1 MMNKYTKTIFFII
14 GLAVFSYLINNF
26 GFDNII
32 TNVKKTGWWFV
43 PVVGIWGVVYYLNA
57 WAWYLVIDAKQKKIP
72 FIEVLKITISGF
84 AINYVTPFVN
94 LGGEPY
100 RILMLKEPIG
110 THSAISS
117 VILYT
122 MLHFL
127 SHFFFWVTAILCALI
142 LLPLSTELKIILVA
156 ALLILSVFIWFV
168 FRRHKR
174 GVFESLLNFITKV
187 PLLKRLKKKLE
198 PKENSLMKIDK
209 EIKHLFNNRK
219 NAFFSALVLDYLSR
233 MVGALEFLFI
243 LKAIGMDIS
252 FLEAFY
258 ISAGSSLI
266 INIFFFMPFELGTRE
281 GSLYLVLDSIKLT
294 AGIGIYV
301 GIINR
306 VREFFWIL
314 IGLLLIQ
321 FNGIKKDGKTEGK
334 KDLLEYISD
343 DSQ

>member
-14 GLAVFSYLINNF
+14 GLAVFSYLINDF

-43 PVVGIWGVVYYLNA
+43 PVVGIWGVVYYMNA
-57 WAWYLVIDAKQKKIP
+57 WAWYIIIDAKKKKVP
-72 FIEVLKITISGF
+72 FIDVLNITISGF
-84 AINYVTPFVN
+84 AINYITPFVN

-100 RILMLKEPIG
+100 RILMLKKPIG
-110 THSAISS
+110 THSAVSS

-127 SHFFFWVTAILCALI
+127 SNFFFWVTAILSALI
-142 LLPLSTELKIILVA
+142 LLPFSTELKIILVTTV
-156 ALLILSVFIWFV
+156 LILSVFIWFV
-168 FRRHKR
+168 FRTHKR
-174 GVFESLLNFITKV
+174 GVLESFLNFVAKI

-198 PKENSLMKIDK
+198 PKEDSLMKIDDK
-209 EIKHLFNNRK
+209 IKHLYNNRP
-219 NAFFSALVLDYLSR
+219 NAFIAALVLDYLAR

-266 INIFFFMPFELGTRE
+266 INIFFFMPFQLGTLE
-281 GSLYLVLDSIKLT
+281 ASLYLVLDSIKLS
-294 AGIGIYV
+294 AGIGIYI

-314 IGLLLIQ
+314 VGLLLIQ
-321 FNGIKKDGKTEGK
+321 FNGIKKDKKTEGK

-343 DSQ
+343 ESQ

>member
-1 MMNKYTKTIFFII
+1 MIFR
-14 GLAVFSYLINNF
+14 SLINDF

-43 PVVGIWGVVYYLNA
+43 PVVGIWGVVYYMNA
-57 WAWYLVIDAKQKKIP
+57 WAWYFIIDAKQKEVS
-72 FIEVLKITISGF
+72 FIYVLKITISGF
-84 AINYVTPFVN
+84 AINYVTPFIN

-100 RILMLKEPIG
+100 RILMLKELTG
-110 THSAISS
+110 TNSAVSS

-127 SHFFFWVTAILCALI
+127 SNFFFWVTAILYALI
-142 LLPLSTELKIILVA
+142 LLPLSTELKIIMEI

-174 GVFESLLNFITKV
+174 GVFESLLNFVAKV
-187 PLLKRLKKKLE
+187 PLLKRLKKKLV
-198 PKENSLMKIDK
+198 PKEDSLMKIDDK
-209 EIKHLFNNRK
+209 IKHLYNNRP
-219 NAFFSALVLDYLSR
+219 NAFIAALVLDYLAR

-252 FLEAFY
+252 FMEAFY
-258 ISAGSSLI
+258 ISAGSSFI
-266 INIFFFMPFELGTRE
+266 INIFFFMPFQLGTLE
-281 GSLYLVLDSIKLT
+281 AGLYLVLDSIKLS
-294 AGIGIYV
+294 AGIGIYI

-306 VREFFWIL
+306 AREFFWIL

-321 FNGIKKDGKTEGK
+321 FKGIKKDKKTEGK
-334 KDLLEYISD
+334 KICLNISRMKTND
-343 DSQ
+343 

>member
-1 MMNKYTKTIFFII
+1 MNKYTKTIFFII
-14 GLAVFSYLINNF
+14 GLAVFSYLIDNF
-26 GFDNII
+26 GLDNII

-43 PVVGIWGVVYYLNA
+43 PVVGIWGIVYYMNA
-57 WAWYLVIDAKQKKIP
+57 WAWYYIIDAKKKKVS

-100 RILMLKEPIG
+100 RIFMLQKPIG
-110 THSAISS
+110 THSAVSS

-127 SHFFFWVTAILCALI
+127 SNFFFWVTAILFALI
-142 LLPLSTELKIILVA
+142 LLPLSMELKIILVV
-156 ALLILSVFIWFV
+156 ALIVLSFFIWFV
-168 FRRHKR
+168 FRRHKK
-174 GVFESLLNFITKV
+174 GVFESLLNFISRT

-198 PKENSLMKIDK
+198 PKENSLMKIDEK
-209 EIKHLFNNRK
+209 IKHLFNNRK
-219 NAFFSALVLDYLSR
+219 NAFFSALSLDYLAR
-233 MVGALEFLFI
+233 MVGVFEFLFI
-243 LKAIGMDIS
+243 LKAIGVDIS

-281 GSLYLVLDSIKLT
+281 GSLYLVLDSVKLS
-294 AGIGIYV
+294 AGIGIYI

-321 FNGIKKDGKTEGK
+321 FNKVKNTEER
-334 KDLLEYISD
+334 KDLFEYISD
-343 DSQ
+343 ED

>member
-1 MMNKYTKTIFFII
+1 MNKYTKTIFFII
-14 GLAVFSYLINNF
+14 GLAVFSYLIDNF
-26 GFDNII
+26 GLDNII

-43 PVVGIWGVVYYLNA
+43 PVVGIWGIVYYMNA
-57 WAWYLVIDAKQKKIP
+57 WAWYYIIDAKKKKVS

-100 RILMLKEPIG
+100 RIFMLQKPIG
-110 THSAISS
+110 THSAVSS

-127 SHFFFWVTAILCALI
+127 SNFFFWVTAILFALI
-142 LLPLSTELKIILVA
+142 LLPLSMELKIILVV
-156 ALLILSVFIWFV
+156 ALVVLSFFIWFV
-168 FRRHKR
+168 FRRHKK
-174 GVFESLLNFITKV
+174 GVFESLLNFISRT

-198 PKENSLMKIDK
+198 PKENSLMKIDEK
-209 EIKHLFNNRK
+209 IKHLFNNRK
-219 NAFFSALVLDYLSR
+219 NAFFFALSLDYLAR
-233 MVGALEFLFI
+233 MVGVFEFLFI
-243 LKAIGMDIS
+243 LKAIGVDIS

-281 GSLYLVLDSIKLT
+281 GSLYLVLDSVKLS
-294 AGIGIYV
+294 AGIGIYI

-321 FNGIKKDGKTEGK
+321 FNKVKNTEER
-334 KDLLEYISD
+334 KDLFEYISD
-343 DSQ
+343 ED